1 MTALSDI
8 TVALFVPGDRP
19 ERFVKAASTDA
30 DAIIIDL
37 EDAVAADGK
46 DQARAALKRDF
57 TDKPVLVRVNGIGT
71 PWHERDIMA
80 LRGHGFSAVVLPKAE
95 FGPAFEALCEELD
108 LPVVALVES
117 VRGLAD
123 ACRIATTRN
132 VARIAFGSI
141 DFSADLGSAHTREAL
156 LLARSELVVASRLA
170 GLPQPI
176 DGVTTAIDDAPL
188 IASDARHARD
198 LGFRGKLCIH
208 PRQVAA
214 IQAGFAPDE
223 AEVLWARKVMA
234 SGDGAVAIDGAM
246 VDEPVRIR
254 ARSILKRVQSAPA
267 TAFGTSLPTS
277 QQEVPT

>member
-1 MTALSDI
+1 MTALPDI

-71 PWHERDIMA
+71 PWHDRDIAA

-95 FGPAFEALCEELD
+95 FGPEFETLCEQLD
-108 LPVVALVES
+108 LPVVALIES

-123 ACRIATTRN
+123 ARRIAITRN
-132 VARIAFGSI
+132 VGRIAFGSI
-141 DFSADLGSAHTREAL
+141 DFSADLGCGHTREAL
-156 LLARSELVVASRLA
+156 LLARSELVVACRLA

-198 LGFRGKLCIH
+198 LGFSGKLCIH
-208 PRQVAA
+208 PRQVTA

-254 ARSILKRVQSAPA
+254 ARSILKRVPSAPA
-267 TAFGTSLPTS
+267 AAFDASLSTS
-277 QQEVPT
+277 Q

>member
-1 MTALSDI
+1 MTALPDI

-71 PWHERDIMA
+71 PWHDRDIAA

-95 FGPAFEALCEELD
+95 FGPEFETLCEQLD
-108 LPVVALVES
+108 LPVVVLIES

-123 ACRIATTRN
+123 ARRIAITRN

-141 DFSADLGSAHTREAL
+141 DFSADLGCAHTREAL

-198 LGFRGKLCIH
+198 LGFTGKLCIH

-254 ARSILKRVQSAPA
+254 ARSILKRVPSAPA
-267 TAFGTSLPTS
+267 AVFDASLSTS
-277 QQEVPT
+277 Q

>member
-1 MTALSDI
+1 MTALPDI

-71 PWHERDIMA
+71 PWHDRDIAA

-95 FGPAFEALCEELD
+95 FGPEFETLCEQLD
-108 LPVVALVES
+108 LPVVALIES

-123 ACRIATTRN
+123 ARRIAITRN
-132 VARIAFGSI
+132 VGRIAFGSI
-141 DFSADLGSAHTREAL
+141 DFSADLGCGHTREAL
-156 LLARSELVVASRLA
+156 LLARSELVVACRLA

-198 LGFRGKLCIH
+198 LGFTGKLCIH

-254 ARSILKRVQSAPA
+254 ARSILKRVPSAPA
-267 TAFGTSLPTS
+267 AAFDASLSTS
-277 QQEVPT
+277 Q

>member
-1 MTALSDI
+1 MTAVPDI

-37 EDAVAADGK
+37 EDAVAAEAK
-46 DQARAALKRDF
+46 DTARAALKRDF
-57 TDKPVLVRVNGIGT
+57 TDKPVLVRVNGLGT
-71 PWHERDIMA
+71 PWHERDIAA
-80 LRGHGFSAVVLPKAE
+80 LSGQGFSAVVLPKAE
-95 FGPAFEALCEELD
+95 FGSGFQALCNGLD
-108 LPVVALVES
+108 LPVAALIES

-123 ACRIATTRN
+123 ARLIATTRN
-132 VARIAFGSI
+132 VIRIAFGSI
-141 DFSADLGSAHTREAL
+141 DFSADLGCAHTREAL
-156 LLARSELVVASRLA
+156 LLARSELVIASRLA

-176 DGVTTAIDDAPL
+176 DGVTTVIDDAPL

-198 LGFRGKLCIH
+198 LGFSGKLCIH

-223 AEVLWARKVMA
+223 AEVFWARKVMA
-234 SGDGAVAIDGAM
+234 SGDGAAAIDGAM

-267 TAFGTSLPTS
+267 AAFDTPRSTF
-277 QQEVPT
+277 Q

>member
-1 MTALSDI
+1 MTALPDI

-71 PWHERDIMA
+71 PWHDRDIAA

-95 FGPAFEALCEELD
+95 FGPEFETLCEQLD
-108 LPVVALVES
+108 LPVVVLIES

-123 ACRIATTRN
+123 ARRIAITCN

-141 DFSADLGSAHTREAL
+141 DFSADLGCGHTREAL
-156 LLARSELVVASRLA
+156 LLARSELVVACRLA

-198 LGFRGKLCIH
+198 LGFSGKLCIH
-208 PRQVAA
+208 PRQVTA

-254 ARSILKRVQSAPA
+254 ARSILKRVPSAPA
-267 TAFGTSLPTS
+267 AAFDASLSTS
-277 QQEVPT
+277 Q

>member
-1 MTALSDI
+1 MTALPDI

-37 EDAVAADGK
+37 EDAVAAERK
-46 DQARAALKRDF
+46 DEARAGLKRDF
-57 TDKPVLVRVNGIGT
+57 TDKPALVRVNGIGS
-71 PWHERDIMA
+71 PWHEQDMEA

-95 FGPAFEALCEELD
+95 FSPEFQALCAELD
-108 LPVVALVES
+108 LPVVALIES
-117 VRGLAD
+117 VRGMAD
-123 ACRIATTRN
+123 ARRIATTHN
-132 VARIAFGSI
+132 VVRIAFGSI
-141 DFSADLGSAHTREAL
+141 DFSADLGCAHTREAL
-156 LLARSELVVASRLA
+156 LLARSELVIASRLA

-176 DGVTTAIDDAPL
+176 DGVTTAIDDDPL

-198 LGFRGKLCIH
+198 LGFSGKLCIH

-214 IQAGFAPDE
+214 IQEGFAPDE

-254 ARSILKRVQSAPA
+254 ARSILKRVKSAPA
-267 TAFGTSLPTS
+267 AAFDTSLSTS

>member
-1 MTALSDI
+1 MTALPDI

-30 DAIIIDL
+30 DTIIIDL

-46 DQARAALKRDF
+46 DEARAALKRDF
-57 TDKPVLVRVNGIGT
+57 TDKPLLVRVNGIGT
-71 PWHERDIMA
+71 PWHERDIAA

-95 FGPAFEALCEELD
+95 FGPEFKALCAELD
-108 LPVVALVES
+108 LPVIALIES

-123 ACRIATTRN
+123 ARRIATTRN

-141 DFSADLGSAHTREAL
+141 DFSADLGCAHTREAL

-176 DGVTTAIDDAPL
+176 DGVTTAIDDVPL

-198 LGFRGKLCIH
+198 LGFSGKLCIH
-208 PRQVAA
+208 PRQLAA

-254 ARSILKRVQSAPA
+254 ARSILKRVPSAPA
-267 TAFGTSLPTS
+267 AAFDTSLSTS
-277 QQEVPT
+277 Q

>member
-1 MTALSDI
+1 MTALPDI

-46 DQARAALKRDF
+46 DQALAALKRDF
-57 TDKPVLVRVNGIGT
+57 TAKPVLVRVNGLGT
-71 PWHERDIMA
+71 PWHERDIA
-80 LRGHGFSAVVLPKAE
+80 AVSGHGFSALVLPKAE
-95 FGPAFEALCEELD
+95 FGPEFQALCAELD
-108 LPVVALVES
+108 LPVVALIES
-117 VRGLAD
+117 ARGLAD
-123 ACRIATTRN
+123 ARRIATTRN
-132 VARIAFGSI
+132 VARIAFGTI
-141 DFSADLGSAHTREAL
+141 DFSADLGCAHTREAL

-188 IASDARHARD
+188 ITSDARHARD
-198 LGFRGKLCIH
+198 LGFSGKLCIH
-208 PRQVAA
+208 PLQVAA

-246 VDEPVRIR
+246 VDEPVRTR
-254 ARSILKRVQSAPA
+254 ARSILKRVQSVPA
-267 TAFGTSLPTS
+267 QGFDTPLSTS
-277 QQEVPT
+277 Q

>member
-1 MTALSDI
+1 MTALPDI

-71 PWHERDIMA
+71 PWHDRDIAA

-95 FGPAFEALCEELD
+95 FGPEFETLCEQLD
-108 LPVVALVES
+108 LPVVALIES

-123 ACRIATTRN
+123 ARRIAITRN
-132 VARIAFGSI
+132 VGRIAFGSI
-141 DFSADLGSAHTREAL
+141 DFSADLGCGHTREAL
-156 LLARSELVVASRLA
+156 LLARSELVVACRLA

-198 LGFRGKLCIH
+198 LGFSGKLCIH
-208 PRQVAA
+208 PRQVTA
-214 IQAGFAPDE
+214 IQAGFSPDE

-254 ARSILKRVQSAPA
+254 ARSILKRVPSAPA
-267 TAFGTSLPTS
+267 AAFDASLSTS
-277 QQEVPT
+277 Q